1 MTDFDVKEK
10 RFEQDIEEFL
20 TTHGGYVKGDPSVFD
35 RKLALD
41 TGTFV
46 SFLKASQP
54 KKWERYV
61 RIYGA
66 DSEKQ
71 VVDRFCREVKMV
83 GLLKVLR
90 KGFTD
95 RGITF
100 KAVFWKPET
109 SLNDTTIEQYN
120 ANILHCTR
128 QLHYSVHNENSI
140 DIVLFV
146 NGIPVVSMELKC
158 QFTGQNTTNAIQ
170 QYKFD
175 RASKDTIFTFK
186 ERVLVHFAVD
196 LARVYMTTRLEGSRT
211 YFLPF
216 NQGSNG
222 AGRVGG
228 AGNPINPDGYDTD
241 YLWKKVL
248 CKDSLLEILQK
259 YLHLEVEKDKDTGD
273 IVSERM
279 IFPRYHQLD
288 VVTKLLADVKEHGS
302 GHNYLVQH
310 SAGSGKSN
318 SIAWLAHRLT
328 GLHNANDEKI
338 FQSVIIVTDRR
349 VLDSQLQDTVYQF
362 DHVDGVVVKV
372 DKNAQ
377 QLKQAIENGAG
388 IIITTLQKFPVI
400 YKEVNSGSKRFAV
413 IVDEAHSSQTGD
425 AAKKLKR
432 ALADTEEIL
441 KEYAEMEGEEEAN
454 RKDDEDRMLE
464 ELAAQGIHKNL
475 SFFAFTATPK
485 DKTLNM
491 FGWKDEKG
499 SYHPFHIYSMRQAI
513 EEHFILDVLKNYMTY
528 KMYYKIVKNIPDDPE
543 LDTVAGVRAIRRYE
557 TLHPHNIS
565 QKTSVMLEHFRNVT
579 MKKIGGKA
587 KAMVVTPSRLHAVRY
602 VQEFKRQIQEK
613 GYTDLDV
620 LVAFSG
626 EIKDYGVNYTE
637 EGMNKTKTGER
648 ISEKALPEAFHSDDY
663 QILIVAE
670 KYQTGFDEPL
680 LHTMF
685 VDKKLSGVKAVQ
697 TLSRLNRTARGKQ
710 DTFVLDFVNS
720 AEEIKE
726 AFEPYYEETV
736 LLEETNPN
744 VVYDLKN
751 TLDEYRVY
759 QQAEIDKFAEIFYSG
774 KEQSAD
780 DLGRLQGTIRPALD
794 RYVALAVEKKDL
806 FKSTLARFNRIYA
819 FITQV
824 CRLFDKNLHKF
835 SVYAKFL
842 AMQLPKADI
851 EEVNV
856 DDKVLLEYYR
866 LEKDFDGAVELKG
879 TEEGFTPITGE
890 AGRREKK
897 KDPLT
902 VLIDKINKRYGTN
915 FTEMDKVLVQMENDY
930 AAQDKWQSYAKN
942 NDRKTFM
949 LLFEKDFPNMA
960 AQRYEQNDD
969 FFVRMFSDPDMMK
982 QVMETVGSVLY
993 ERLKKNGNSANFVTG
1008 SKSTMAAEEAAD
1020 YSASSLEGSSI

>member
-1 MTDFDVKEK
+1 MSDFDVKEK
-10 RFEQDIEEFL
+10 RFEQDIEEYL
-20 TTHGGYVKGDPSVFD
+20 ISEGGYEKGNPSAFD

-41 TGTFV
+41 KDTFI
-46 SFLKASQP
+46 SFIKNSQP

-61 RIYGA
+61 KIYGS
-66 DSEKQ
+66 DSERQ
-71 VVDRFCREVKMV
+71 IIDRFNREVKMV
-83 GLLKVLR
+83 GLLRVLR

-95 RGITF
+95 RGVTF
-100 KAVFWKPET
+100 NVVFWKPET
-109 SLNDTTIEQYN
+109 GLNQTTIDQYK
-120 ANILHCTR
+120 ANVLHCTR

-158 QFTGQNTTNAIQ
+158 QFTGQDTANAIQ

-175 RASKDTIFTFK
+175 RATKDTIFAFK

-196 LARVYMTTRLEGSRT
+196 LTRVYMTTRLEGDRT

-228 AGNPINPDGYDTD
+228 AGNPINPDGYDTE
-241 YLWKKVL
+241 YLWKDVL
-248 CKDSLLEILQK
+248 YKDRLLEILQK
-259 YLHLEVEKDKDTGD
+259 YLHLEVEKDKKTGE
-273 IVSERM
+273 IISERM

-288 VVTKLLADVKEHGS
+288 VVTKILADVKENGS

-328 GLHNANDEKI
+328 GLHDANDEKI

-362 DHVDGVVVKV
+362 DHVEGVVVKV

-377 QLKQAIENGAG
+377 QLKQAIEDGAG

-400 YKEVNSGSKRFAV
+400 YKEVNSGNKRFAI

-441 KEYAEMEGEEEAN
+441 KEYAEMEGAEEDS
-454 RKDDEDRMLE
+454 RKDDEDRLLD
-464 ELAAQGIHKNL
+464 ELAAQGMHENL

-485 DKTLNM
+485 GKTLNM
-491 FGWKDEKG
+491 FGWKDENG
-499 SYHPFHIYSMRQAI
+499 VYHPFHIYSMRQAI

-528 KMYYKIVKNIPDDPE
+528 KMYYKIIKNIPDDPE
-543 LDTVAGVRAIRRYE
+543 LDTVAGVRAIQKYE
-557 TLHPHNIS
+557 SLHPHNIS
-565 QKTSVMLEHFRNVT
+565 QKTTIMLEHFRNVT
-579 MKKIGGKA
+579 MHKIGGKA
-587 KAMVVTPSRLHAVRY
+587 KAMVITPSRLHAVRY
-602 VQEFKRQIQEK
+602 VKEFKRQIEEK

-626 EIKDYGVNYTE
+626 EIEDDGVTYTE
-637 EGMNKTKTGER
+637 EKINKNKDGET
-648 ISEKALPEAFHSDDY
+648 IKEKSLPEAFHTDDFGM
-663 QILIVAE
+663 LIVAE

-720 AEEIKE
+720 AEDIKA

-736 LLEETNPN
+736 LLEETDPN
-744 VVYDLKN
+744 VIYDLKN
-751 TLDEYRVY
+751 TLDEFRVY
-759 QQAEIDKFAEIFYSG
+759 QQMEVDKFADIFYSG
-774 KEQSAD
+774 KEQSAG
-780 DLGRLQGTIRPALD
+780 DLGKLQGTIKPALD
-794 RYVALAVEKKDL
+794 RYDALEIERQDL
-806 FKSTLARFNRIYA
+806 VKQTLNRFNRIYA
-819 FITQV
+819 YVTQI
-824 CRLFDKNLHKF
+824 CRLFDKDIHRF

-842 AMQLPKADI
+842 AMQLPKQGT
-851 EEVNV
+851 ERVNV

-866 LEKDFDGAVELKG
+866 LEKEFDGAIELES
-879 TEEGFTPITGE
+879 TEGGFTPITGE
-890 AGRREKK
+890 AGRREQK

-902 VLIDKINKRYGTN
+902 VLIDKINDRYGTN

-930 AAQDKWQSYAKN
+930 AAQEKWQSYAKN

-960 AQRYEQNDD
+960 AKRYEQNDD
-969 FFVRMFSDPDMMK
+969 FFVRMFSDPELMR
-982 QVMETVGSVLY
+982 QVMETVGGVLY
-993 ERLKKNGNSANFVTG
+993 GRLKKNKAVTYELPEQPV
-1008 SKSTMAAEEAAD
+1008 MMVAEDPAPYGKKDKE
-1020 YSASSLEGSSI
+1020 

>member
-1 MTDFDVKEK
+1 
-10 RFEQDIEEFL
+10 
-20 TTHGGYVKGDPSVFD
+20 
-35 RKLALD
+35 
-41 TGTFV
+41 
-46 SFLKASQP
+46 
-54 KKWERYV
+54 
-61 RIYGA
+61 
-66 DSEKQ
+66 
-71 VVDRFCREVKMV
+71 
-83 GLLKVLR
+83 
-90 KGFTD
+90 
-95 RGITF
+95 
-100 KAVFWKPET
+100 
-109 SLNDTTIEQYN
+109 
-120 ANILHCTR
+120 
-128 QLHYSVHNENSI
+128 
-140 DIVLFV
+140 
-146 NGIPVVSMELKC
+146 
-158 QFTGQNTTNAIQ
+158 
-170 QYKFD
+170 
-175 RASKDTIFTFK
+175 
-186 ERVLVHFAVD
+186 
-196 LARVYMTTRLEGSRT
+196 
-211 YFLPF
+211 
-216 NQGSNG
+216 
-222 AGRVGG
+222 
-228 AGNPINPDGYDTD
+228 
-241 YLWKKVL
+241 
-248 CKDSLLEILQK
+248 
-259 YLHLEVEKDKDTGD
+259 
-273 IVSERM
+273 
-279 IFPRYHQLD
+279 
-288 VVTKLLADVKEHGS
+288 
-302 GHNYLVQH
+302 
-310 SAGSGKSN
+310 
-318 SIAWLAHRLT
+318 
-328 GLHNANDEKI
+328 
-338 FQSVIIVTDRR
+338 
-349 VLDSQLQDTVYQF
+349 
-362 DHVDGVVVKV
+362 
-372 DKNAQ
+372 
-377 QLKQAIENGAG
+377 
-388 IIITTLQKFPVI
+388 
-400 YKEVNSGSKRFAV
+400 
-413 IVDEAHSSQTGD
+413 
-425 AAKKLKR
+425 
-432 ALADTEEIL
+432 
-441 KEYAEMEGEEEAN
+441 
-454 RKDDEDRMLE
+454 
-464 ELAAQGIHKNL
+464 
-475 SFFAFTATPK
+475 
-485 DKTLNM
+485 
-491 FGWKDEKG
+491 
-499 SYHPFHIYSMRQAI
+499 
-513 EEHFILDVLKNYMTY
+513 MTY

-543 LDTVAGVRAIRRYE
+543 LDTVTGVRAIRRYE

-613 GYTDLDV
+613 GYTGLDV

-759 QQAEIDKFAEIFYSG
+759 QQADIDKFAEIFYSG

-794 RYVALAVEKKDL
+794 RYVALAADKKDL

-866 LEKDFDGAVELKG
+866 LEKDFDGAIELKG

-993 ERLKKNGNSANFVTG
+993 ERLKKKGNSANFVTG
-1008 SKSTMAAEEAAD
+1008 SEVTMAAEEAAD
-1020 YSASSLEGSSI
+1020 YSASSSEGSSI

>member
-1 MTDFDVKEK
+1 MTDFDVKER
-10 RFEQDIEEFL
+10 RFEQDIEEYL
-20 TTHGGYVKGDPSVFD
+20 ITEGGYEKGNPSSFNRSV
-35 RKLALD
+35 ALD

-46 SFLKASQP
+46 SFIKNSQP
-54 KKWERYV
+54 KKWGRYV
-61 RIYGA
+61 RIYGV

-71 VVDRFCREVKMV
+71 IVERFCREVKMV
-83 GLLKVLR
+83 GLLRVLR

-100 KAVFWKPET
+100 QVVFWKPET
-109 SLNDTTIEQYN
+109 SLNATTMAQYE
-120 ANILHCTR
+120 ANTLHCTR

-158 QFTGQNTTNAIQ
+158 QFTGQDTANAIQ

-175 RASKDTIFTFK
+175 RATKDTIFAFK

-196 LARVYMTTRLEGSRT
+196 LSRVYMTTRLEGDKT

-222 AGRVGG
+222 AGCVGG

-241 YLWKKVL
+241 YLWKNVL
-248 CKDSLLEILQK
+248 CKDRLLEILQK
-259 YLHLEVEKDKDTGD
+259 YLHLETVRDQKTGR
-273 IVSERM
+273 ILSERM

-288 VVTKLLADVKEHGS
+288 VVTKLLADVKENGA
-302 GHNYLVQH
+302 GHNYLIQH

-318 SIAWLAHRLT
+318 SIAWLAHRLS
-328 GLHNANDEKI
+328 GLHDSNNEKI

-349 VLDSQLQDTVYQF
+349 VLDSQLQNTVYQF
-362 DHVDGVVVKV
+362 DHVEGVVVKV
-372 DKNAQ
+372 DKNAH
-377 QLKQAIENGAG
+377 QLQQAIEDGAG

-400 YKEVNSGSKRFAV
+400 YKEVNSGNKRFAV

-425 AAKKLKR
+425 AARKLKR

-441 KEYAEMEGEEEAN
+441 REYAELEGREEEK
-454 RKDDEDRMLE
+454 RKDDEDRLLD
-464 ELAAQGIHKNL
+464 ELAAQGMHENL

-485 DKTLNM
+485 GKTLNM
-491 FGWKDEKG
+491 FGWKDSKG
-499 SYHPFHIYSMRQAI
+499 SWHPFHIYSMRQAI
-513 EEHFILDVLKNYMTY
+513 EEGFILDVLKNYMTY

-543 LDTVAGVRAIRRYE
+543 LDTVAGVRAIQKYE

-565 QKTSVMLEHFRNVT
+565 QKTTIMLEHFRNVT
-579 MKKIGGKA
+579 MHKIGGKA

-602 VQEFKRQIQEK
+602 VQEFKRQIEEK
-613 GYTDLDV
+613 GYSDLDV

-626 EIKDYGVNYTE
+626 EIEDDGVTYTE
-637 EGMNKTKTGER
+637 EKINKTKDGETIR
-648 ISEKALPEAFHSDDY
+648 EKALPEAFHSDDY
-663 QILIVAE
+663 GMLIVAE

-720 AEEIKE
+720 AEDIKA

-736 LLEETNPN
+736 LLKETDPN
-744 VVYDLKN
+744 VIYDLKN
-751 TLDEYRVY
+751 TLDQYRVY
-759 QQAEIDKFAEIFYSG
+759 QQMEVDRFAEIFYSG
-774 KEQSAD
+774 KEQIAG
-780 DLGRLQGTIRPALD
+780 DLGKLRGTIRPALD
-794 RYVALAVEKKDL
+794 RYYALEPERQDM
-806 FKSTLARFNRIYA
+806 FKSTLQRFNRIYS
-819 FITQV
+819 FVTQV
-824 CRLFDKNLHKF
+824 CRLFDKEIHKF
-835 SVYAKFL
+835 SVYARFL
-842 AMQLPKADI
+842 SMQLPKGHGEHVD
-851 EEVNV
+851 V

-866 LEKDFDGAVELKG
+866 LEKDFDGAIEL
-879 TEEGFTPITGE
+879 ESAEGGFVPITGE
-890 AGRREKK
+890 AGRREQK

-902 VLIDKINKRYGTN
+902 VLIDKINERYGTN
-915 FTEMDKVLVQMENDY
+915 FTEMDKVLIQMENDY
-930 AAQDKWQSYAKN
+930 ASQSKWQSYARN

-969 FFVRMFSDPDMMK
+969 FFVRLFSDPELMK

-993 ERLKKNGNSANFVTG
+993 QRLRKRKTKTIKYPTLSEPE
-1008 SKSTMAAEEAAD
+1008 MCLAAEKPGD
-1020 YSASSLEGSSI
+1020 YS

>member
-10 RFEQDIEEFL
+10 RFEQDIEEYL
-20 TTHGGYVKGDPSVFD
+20 ITEGGYEKGNPSSFN
-35 RKLALD
+35 RSLALD

-46 SFLKASQP
+46 SFIKNSQP

-71 VVDRFCREVKMV
+71 IVERFCREVKMV
-83 GLLKVLR
+83 GLLRVLR

-100 KAVFWKPET
+100 QVVFWKPET
-109 SLNDTTIEQYN
+109 SLNATTMAQYE
-120 ANILHCTR
+120 ANTLHCTR

-158 QFTGQNTTNAIQ
+158 QFTGQDTANAIQ

-175 RASKDTIFTFK
+175 RATKDTIFAFK

-196 LARVYMTTRLEGSRT
+196 LSRVYMTTRLEGDKT

-222 AGRVGG
+222 AGCVGG

-241 YLWKKVL
+241 YLWKNVL
-248 CKDSLLEILQK
+248 CKERLLEILQK
-259 YLHLEVEKDKDTGD
+259 YLHLETVRDQKTGR
-273 IVSERM
+273 ILSERM

-288 VVTKLLADVKEHGS
+288 VVTKLLADVKENGA
-302 GHNYLVQH
+302 GHNYLIQH

-318 SIAWLAHRLT
+318 SIAWLAHRLS
-328 GLHNANDEKI
+328 GLHDSNNEKI

-349 VLDSQLQDTVYQF
+349 VLDSQLQNTVYQF
-362 DHVDGVVVKV
+362 DHVEGVVVKV
-372 DKNAQ
+372 DKNAR
-377 QLKQAIENGAG
+377 QLQKAIEDGAG

-400 YKEVNSGSKRFAV
+400 YKEVNSGNKRFAV

-425 AAKKLKR
+425 AARKLKR

-441 KEYAEMEGEEEAN
+441 REYAELEGREEEK
-454 RKDDEDRMLE
+454 RKDDEDRLLD
-464 ELAAQGIHKNL
+464 ELAAQGMHENL

-485 DKTLNM
+485 GKTLNM
-491 FGWKDEKG
+491 FGWKDSKG
-499 SYHPFHIYSMRQAI
+499 SWHPFHIYSMRQAI
-513 EEHFILDVLKNYMTY
+513 EEGFILDVLKNYMTY

-543 LDTVAGVRAIRRYE
+543 LDTVAGVRAIQKYE

-565 QKTSVMLEHFRNVT
+565 QKTTIMLEHFRNVT
-579 MKKIGGKA
+579 MHKIGGKA

-602 VQEFKRQIQEK
+602 VQEFKRQIEEK
-613 GYTDLDV
+613 GYSDLDV

-626 EIKDYGVNYTE
+626 EIEDDGVTYTE
-637 EGMNKTKTGER
+637 EKINKTKDGETIR
-648 ISEKALPEAFHSDDY
+648 EKALPEAFHSDDY
-663 QILIVAE
+663 GMLIVAE

-720 AEEIKE
+720 AEDIKA

-736 LLEETNPN
+736 LLKETNPN
-744 VVYDLKN
+744 VIYDLKN
-751 TLDEYRVY
+751 TLDQYRVY
-759 QQAEIDKFAEIFYSG
+759 QQMEVDRFAEIFYSG
-774 KEQSAD
+774 KEQIAG
-780 DLGRLQGTIRPALD
+780 DLGKLRSTIRPALD
-794 RYVALAVEKKDL
+794 RYYALEPERQDM
-806 FKSTLARFNRIYA
+806 FKSTLQRFNRIYS
-819 FITQV
+819 FVTQV
-824 CRLFDKNLHKF
+824 CRLFDKEIHKF
-835 SVYAKFL
+835 SVYARFL
-842 AMQLPKADI
+842 SMQLPKGHGEHVD
-851 EEVNV
+851 V

-866 LEKDFDGAVELKG
+866 LEKDFDGAIEL
-879 TEEGFTPITGE
+879 ESAEGGFVPITGE
-890 AGRREKK
+890 AGRREQK

-902 VLIDKINKRYGTN
+902 VLIDKINERYGTN

-930 AAQDKWQSYAKN
+930 AAQSKWQSYARN

-969 FFVRMFSDPDMMK
+969 FFVRLFSDPELMK

-993 ERLKKNGNSANFVTG
+993 QRLRKRKTKTIKYPTLSEPE
-1008 SKSTMAAEEAAD
+1008 MCLAAEKPGD
-1020 YSASSLEGSSI
+1020 YS

>member
-1 MTDFDVKEK
+1 MTDFDVKER
-10 RFEQDIEEFL
+10 RFEQDIEEYL
-20 TTHGGYVKGDPSVFD
+20 ITEGGYEKGNPSSFNRSV
-35 RKLALD
+35 ALD

-46 SFLKASQP
+46 SFIKNSQP
-54 KKWERYV
+54 KKWGRYV
-61 RIYGA
+61 RIYGV

-71 VVDRFCREVKMV
+71 IVERFCREVKMV
-83 GLLKVLR
+83 GLLRVLR

-100 KAVFWKPET
+100 QVVFWKPET
-109 SLNDTTIEQYN
+109 SLNATTMAQYE
-120 ANILHCTR
+120 ANTLHCTR

-158 QFTGQNTTNAIQ
+158 QFTGQDTANAIQ

-175 RASKDTIFTFK
+175 RA
-186 ERVLVHFAVD
+186 D
-196 LARVYMTTRLEGSRT
+196 LSRVYMTTRLEGDKT

-222 AGRVGG
+222 AGCVGG

-241 YLWKKVL
+241 YLWKNVL
-248 CKDSLLEILQK
+248 CKDRLLEILQK
-259 YLHLEVEKDKDTGD
+259 YLHLETVRDQKTGR
-273 IVSERM
+273 ILSERM

-288 VVTKLLADVKEHGS
+288 VVTKLLADVKENGA
-302 GHNYLVQH
+302 GHNYLIQH

-318 SIAWLAHRLT
+318 SIAWLAHRLS
-328 GLHNANDEKI
+328 GLHDSNNEKI

-349 VLDSQLQDTVYQF
+349 VLDSQLQNTVYQF
-362 DHVDGVVVKV
+362 DHVEGVVVKV
-372 DKNAQ
+372 DKNAH
-377 QLKQAIENGAG
+377 QLQQAIEDGAG

-400 YKEVNSGSKRFAV
+400 YKEVNSGNKRFAV

-425 AAKKLKR
+425 AARKLKR

-441 KEYAEMEGEEEAN
+441 REYAELEGREEEK
-454 RKDDEDRMLE
+454 RKDDEDRLLD
-464 ELAAQGIHKNL
+464 ELAAQGMHENL

-485 DKTLNM
+485 GKTLNM
-491 FGWKDEKG
+491 FGWKDSKG
-499 SYHPFHIYSMRQAI
+499 SWHPFHIYSMRQAI
-513 EEHFILDVLKNYMTY
+513 EEGFILDVLKNYMTY

-543 LDTVAGVRAIRRYE
+543 LDTVAGVRAIQKYE

-565 QKTSVMLEHFRNVT
+565 QKTTIMLEHFRNVT
-579 MKKIGGKA
+579 MHKIGGKA

-602 VQEFKRQIQEK
+602 VQEFKRQIEEK
-613 GYTDLDV
+613 GYSDLDV

-626 EIKDYGVNYTE
+626 EIEDDGVTYTE
-637 EGMNKTKTGER
+637 EKINKTKDGETIR
-648 ISEKALPEAFHSDDY
+648 EKALPEAFHSDDY
-663 QILIVAE
+663 GMLIVAE

-720 AEEIKE
+720 AEDIKA

-736 LLEETNPN
+736 LLKETDPN
-744 VVYDLKN
+744 VIYDLKN
-751 TLDEYRVY
+751 TLDQYRVY
-759 QQAEIDKFAEIFYSG
+759 QQMEVDRFAEIFYSG
-774 KEQSAD
+774 KEQIAG
-780 DLGRLQGTIRPALD
+780 DLGKLRGTIRPALD
-794 RYVALAVEKKDL
+794 RYYALEPERQDM
-806 FKSTLARFNRIYA
+806 FKSTLQRFNRIYS
-819 FITQV
+819 FVTQV
-824 CRLFDKNLHKF
+824 CRLFDKEIHKF
-835 SVYAKFL
+835 SVYARFL
-842 AMQLPKADI
+842 SMQLPKGHGEHVD
-851 EEVNV
+851 V

-866 LEKDFDGAVELKG
+866 LEKDFDGAIEL
-879 TEEGFTPITGE
+879 ESAEGGFVPITGE
-890 AGRREKK
+890 AGRREQK

-902 VLIDKINKRYGTN
+902 VLIDKINERYGTN
-915 FTEMDKVLVQMENDY
+915 FTEMDKVLIQMENDY
-930 AAQDKWQSYAKN
+930 ASQSKWQSYARN

-969 FFVRMFSDPDMMK
+969 FFVRLFSDPELMK

-993 ERLKKNGNSANFVTG
+993 QRLRKRKTKTIKYPTLSEPE
-1008 SKSTMAAEEAAD
+1008 MCLAAEKPGD
-1020 YSASSLEGSSI
+1020 YS

>member
-1 MTDFDVKEK
+1 MTDFDVKER
-10 RFEQDIEEFL
+10 RFEQDIEEYL
-20 TTHGGYVKGDPSVFD
+20 ITEGGYEKGNPSSFN
-35 RKLALD
+35 RSLALD

-46 SFLKASQP
+46 SFIKNSQP

-71 VVDRFCREVKMV
+71 IVERFCREVKMV
-83 GLLKVLR
+83 GLLRVLR

-100 KAVFWKPET
+100 QVVFWKPET
-109 SLNDTTIEQYN
+109 SLNTTTMAQYE
-120 ANILHCTR
+120 ANTLHCTR

-158 QFTGQNTTNAIQ
+158 QFTGQDTANAIQ

-175 RASKDTIFTFK
+175 RATKDTIFAFK

-196 LARVYMTTRLEGSRT
+196 LSRVYMTTRLEGDKT

-222 AGRVGG
+222 AGCVGG

-241 YLWKKVL
+241 YLWKNVL
-248 CKDSLLEILQK
+248 CKERLLEILQK
-259 YLHLEVEKDKDTGD
+259 YLHLEIVRDQKTGR
-273 IVSERM
+273 ILSERM

-288 VVTKLLADVKEHGS
+288 VVTKLLADVKENGA
-302 GHNYLVQH
+302 GHNYLIQH

-318 SIAWLAHRLT
+318 SIAWLAHRLS
-328 GLHNANDEKI
+328 GLHDANNEKI

-349 VLDSQLQDTVYQF
+349 VLDSQLQNTVYQF
-362 DHVDGVVVKV
+362 DHVEGVVVKV
-372 DKNAQ
+372 DKNAR
-377 QLKQAIENGAG
+377 QLQQAIEDGAG

-400 YKEVNSGSKRFAV
+400 YKEVNSGNKRFAV
-413 IVDEAHSSQTGD
+413 VVDEAHSSQTGD
-425 AAKKLKR
+425 AARKLKR

-441 KEYAEMEGEEEAN
+441 REYAELEGREEEK
-454 RKDDEDRMLE
+454 RKDDEDRLLD
-464 ELAAQGIHKNL
+464 ELAAQGMHENL

-485 DKTLNM
+485 GKTLNM
-491 FGWKDEKG
+491 FGWKDSKG
-499 SYHPFHIYSMRQAI
+499 SWHPFHIYSMRQAI
-513 EEHFILDVLKNYMTY
+513 EEGFILDVLKNYMTY

-543 LDTVAGVRAIRRYE
+543 LDTVAGVRAIQKYE

-565 QKTSVMLEHFRNVT
+565 QKTTIMLEHFRNVT
-579 MKKIGGKA
+579 MHKIGGKA

-602 VQEFKRQIQEK
+602 VQEFKRQIEEK
-613 GYTDLDV
+613 GYSDLDV

-626 EIKDYGVNYTE
+626 EIEDEGVTYTE
-637 EGMNKTKTGER
+637 EKINKTKDGETIR
-648 ISEKALPEAFHSDDY
+648 EKALPEAFHSDDY
-663 QILIVAE
+663 GMLIVAE

-720 AEEIKE
+720 AEDIKA

-736 LLEETNPN
+736 LLKETNPN
-744 VVYDLKN
+744 VIYDLKN
-751 TLDEYRVY
+751 TLDQYRVY
-759 QQAEIDKFAEIFYSG
+759 QQMEVDRFAEIFYSG
-774 KEQSAD
+774 KEQIAG
-780 DLGRLQGTIRPALD
+780 DLGKLRGTIRPALD
-794 RYVALAVEKKDL
+794 RYYALEPERQDM
-806 FKSTLARFNRIYA
+806 FKSTLQRFNRIYS
-819 FITQV
+819 FVTQV
-824 CRLFDKNLHKF
+824 CRLFDKEIHKF
-835 SVYAKFL
+835 SVYARFL
-842 AMQLPKADI
+842 SMQLPKGHGEHVD
-851 EEVNV
+851 V

-866 LEKDFDGAVELKG
+866 LEKDFDGAIEL
-879 TEEGFTPITGE
+879 ESAEGGFVPITGE
-890 AGRREKK
+890 AGRREQK

-902 VLIDKINKRYGTN
+902 VLIDKINERYGTN

-930 AAQDKWQSYAKN
+930 AAQSKWQSYARN

-969 FFVRMFSDPDMMK
+969 FFVRLFSDPELMK

-993 ERLKKNGNSANFVTG
+993 QRLRKRKTI
-1008 SKSTMAAEEAAD
+1008 KYTTPSTQMPLAAD
-1020 YSASSLEGSSI
+1020 APGTYKN

>member
-1 MTDFDVKEK
+1 MTDFDVKER
-10 RFEQDIEEFL
+10 RFEQDIEEYL
-20 TTHGGYVKGDPSVFD
+20 ITEGGYEKGNPSSFNRSV
-35 RKLALD
+35 ALD

-46 SFLKASQP
+46 SFIKNSQP

-71 VVDRFCREVKMV
+71 IVERFCREVKMV
-83 GLLKVLR
+83 GLLRVLR

-100 KAVFWKPET
+100 QVVFWKPET
-109 SLNDTTIEQYN
+109 SLNTTTMAQYE
-120 ANILHCTR
+120 ANTLHCTR

-158 QFTGQNTTNAIQ
+158 QFTGQDTANAIQ

-175 RASKDTIFTFK
+175 RATKDTIFAFK

-196 LARVYMTTRLEGSRT
+196 LSRVYMTTRLEGDKT

-222 AGRVGG
+222 AGCVGG

-241 YLWKKVL
+241 YLWKNVL
-248 CKDSLLEILQK
+248 CKERLLEILQK
-259 YLHLEVEKDKDTGD
+259 YLHLEIVRDQKTGR
-273 IVSERM
+273 ILSERM

-288 VVTKLLADVKEHGS
+288 VVTKLLADVKENGA
-302 GHNYLVQH
+302 GHNYLIQH

-318 SIAWLAHRLT
+318 SIAWLAHRLS
-328 GLHNANDEKI
+328 GLHDSNNEKI

-349 VLDSQLQDTVYQF
+349 VLDSQLQNTVYQF
-362 DHVDGVVVKV
+362 DHVEGVVVKV
-372 DKNAQ
+372 DKNAR
-377 QLKQAIENGAG
+377 QLQQAIEDGAG

-400 YKEVNSGSKRFAV
+400 YKEVNSGNKRFAV

-425 AAKKLKR
+425 AARKLKR

-441 KEYAEMEGEEEAN
+441 REYAELEGREEEK
-454 RKDDEDRMLE
+454 RKDDEDRLLD
-464 ELAAQGIHKNL
+464 ELAAQGMHENL

-485 DKTLNM
+485 GKTLNM
-491 FGWKDEKG
+491 FGWKDSKG
-499 SYHPFHIYSMRQAI
+499 SWHPFHIYSMRQAI
-513 EEHFILDVLKNYMTY
+513 EEGFILDVLKNYMTY

-543 LDTVAGVRAIRRYE
+543 LDTVAGVRAIQKYE

-565 QKTSVMLEHFRNVT
+565 QKTTIMLEHFRNVT
-579 MKKIGGKA
+579 MHKIGGKA

-602 VQEFKRQIQEK
+602 VQEFKRQIEEK
-613 GYTDLDV
+613 GYSDLDV

-626 EIKDYGVNYTE
+626 EIEDDGVTYTE
-637 EGMNKTKTGER
+637 EKINKTKDGETIR
-648 ISEKALPEAFHSDDY
+648 EKALPEAFHSDDY
-663 QILIVAE
+663 GMLIVAE

-720 AEEIKE
+720 AEDIKA

-736 LLEETNPN
+736 LLKETNPN
-744 VVYDLKN
+744 VIYDLKN
-751 TLDEYRVY
+751 TLDQYRVY
-759 QQAEIDKFAEIFYSG
+759 QQMEVDRFAEIFYSG
-774 KEQSAD
+774 KEQIAG
-780 DLGRLQGTIRPALD
+780 DLGKLRGTIRPALD
-794 RYVALAVEKKDL
+794 RYYALEPERQDM
-806 FKSTLARFNRIYA
+806 FKSTLQRFNRIYS
-819 FITQV
+819 FVTQV
-824 CRLFDKNLHKF
+824 CRLFDKEIHKF
-835 SVYAKFL
+835 SVYARFL
-842 AMQLPKADI
+842 SMQLPKGHGEHVD
-851 EEVNV
+851 V

-866 LEKDFDGAVELKG
+866 LEKDFDGAIEL
-879 TEEGFTPITGE
+879 ESAEGGFVPITGE
-890 AGRREKK
+890 AGRREQK

-902 VLIDKINKRYGTN
+902 VLIDKINERYGTN

-930 AAQDKWQSYAKN
+930 AAQSKWQSYARN

-969 FFVRMFSDPDMMK
+969 FFVRLFSDPELMK

-993 ERLKKNGNSANFVTG
+993 QRLRKRKPIKYTTP
-1008 SKSTMAAEEAAD
+1008 STQMPLAAD
-1020 YSASSLEGSSI
+1020 APGTYKN

>member
-1 MTDFDVKEK
+1 MTDFDVKER
-10 RFEQDIEEFL
+10 RFEQDIEEYL
-20 TTHGGYVKGDPSVFD
+20 ITEGGYVKGNPFAFNRS
-35 RKLALD
+35 LALD

-46 SFLKASQP
+46 SFIKNSQQ

-71 VVDRFCREVKMV
+71 IVERFCREVKMV
-83 GLLKVLR
+83 GLLRVLR

-100 KAVFWKPET
+100 QVVFWKPET
-109 SLNDTTIEQYN
+109 SLNATTMAQYE
-120 ANILHCTR
+120 ANTLHCTR

-158 QFTGQNTTNAIQ
+158 QFTGQDTANAIQ

-175 RASKDTIFTFK
+175 RATKDTIFAFK

-196 LARVYMTTRLEGSRT
+196 LSRVYMTTRLEGGKT

-222 AGRVGG
+222 AGFVGG

-241 YLWKKVL
+241 YLWKNVL
-248 CKDSLLEILQK
+248 CKERLLEILQK
-259 YLHLEVEKDKDTGD
+259 YLHLETVRDQKSGR
-273 IVSERM
+273 ILSERM

-288 VVTKLLADVKEHGS
+288 VVTKLLADVKENGA
-302 GHNYLVQH
+302 GHNYLIQH

-318 SIAWLAHRLT
+318 SIAWLAHRLS
-328 GLHNANDEKI
+328 GLHDSNNEKI

-349 VLDSQLQDTVYQF
+349 VLDSQLQNTVYQF
-362 DHVDGVVVKV
+362 DHVEGVVVKV
-372 DKNAQ
+372 DKNAR
-377 QLKQAIENGAG
+377 QLQQAIEDGAG

-400 YKEVNSGSKRFAV
+400 YKEVNSGNKRFAV

-425 AAKKLKR
+425 AARKLKR

-441 KEYAEMEGEEEAN
+441 REYAELEGREEEK
-454 RKDDEDRMLE
+454 RKDDEDRLLD
-464 ELAAQGIHKNL
+464 ELAAQGMHENL

-485 DKTLNM
+485 GKTLNM
-491 FGWKDEKG
+491 FGWKDSKG
-499 SYHPFHIYSMRQAI
+499 SWHPFHIYSMRQAI
-513 EEHFILDVLKNYMTY
+513 EEGFILDVLKNYMTY

-543 LDTVAGVRAIRRYE
+543 LDTVAGVRAIQKYE

-565 QKTSVMLEHFRNVT
+565 QKTTIMLEHFRNVT
-579 MKKIGGKA
+579 MHKIGGKA

-602 VQEFKRQIQEK
+602 VQEFKRQIEEK
-613 GYTDLDV
+613 GYSDLDV

-626 EIKDYGVNYTE
+626 EIEDDGVTYTE
-637 EGMNKTKTGER
+637 EKINKTKDGETIR
-648 ISEKALPEAFHSDDY
+648 EKALPEAFHSDDY
-663 QILIVAE
+663 GMLIVAE

-720 AEEIKE
+720 AEDIKA

-736 LLEETNPN
+736 LLKETDPN
-744 VVYDLKN
+744 VIYDLKN
-751 TLDEYRVY
+751 TLDQYRVY
-759 QQAEIDKFAEIFYSG
+759 QQMEVDRFAEIFYSG
-774 KEQSAD
+774 KEQIAG
-780 DLGRLQGTIRPALD
+780 DLGKLRGTIRPALD
-794 RYVALAVEKKDL
+794 RYYALEPERQDM
-806 FKSTLARFNRIYA
+806 FKSTLQRFNRIYS
-819 FITQV
+819 FVTQV
-824 CRLFDKNLHKF
+824 CRLFDKEIHKF
-835 SVYAKFL
+835 SVYARFL
-842 AMQLPKADI
+842 SMQLPKGHGEHVD
-851 EEVNV
+851 V

-866 LEKDFDGAVELKG
+866 LEKDFDGAIEL
-879 TEEGFTPITGE
+879 ESAEGGFVPITGE
-890 AGRREKK
+890 AGRREQK

-902 VLIDKINKRYGTN
+902 VLIDKINERYGTN

-930 AAQDKWQSYAKN
+930 AAQSKWQSYARN

-969 FFVRMFSDPDMMK
+969 FFVRLFSDPELMK

-993 ERLKKNGNSANFVTG
+993 QRLRKRKTI
-1008 SKSTMAAEEAAD
+1008 KYTTPSTQMPLAAD
-1020 YSASSLEGSSI
+1020 APGTYKN

>member
-1 MTDFDVKEK
+1 MTDFDVKER
-10 RFEQDIEEFL
+10 RFEQDIEEYL
-20 TTHGGYVKGDPSVFD
+20 ITEGGYEKGNPSAFN
-35 RKLALD
+35 RSLALD

-46 SFLKASQP
+46 SFIKNSQQ

-71 VVDRFCREVKMV
+71 IVERFCREVKMV
-83 GLLKVLR
+83 GLLRVLR

-100 KAVFWKPET
+100 QVVFWKPET
-109 SLNDTTIEQYN
+109 SLNATTMAQYE
-120 ANILHCTR
+120 ANTLHCTR

-158 QFTGQNTTNAIQ
+158 QFTGQDTANAIQ

-175 RASKDTIFTFK
+175 RATKDTIFAFK

-196 LARVYMTTRLEGSRT
+196 LSRVYMTTRLEGDKT

-222 AGRVGG
+222 AGCVGG
-228 AGNPINPDGYDTD
+228 AGNPINPNGYDTD
-241 YLWKKVL
+241 YLWKNVL
-248 CKDSLLEILQK
+248 CKERLLEILQK
-259 YLHLEVEKDKDTGD
+259 YLHLETVRDQKTGR
-273 IVSERM
+273 ILSERM

-288 VVTKLLADVKEHGS
+288 VVTKLLADVKENGA
-302 GHNYLVQH
+302 GHNYLIQH

-318 SIAWLAHRLT
+318 SIAWLAHRLS
-328 GLHNANDEKI
+328 GLHDSNNEKI

-349 VLDSQLQDTVYQF
+349 VLDSQLQNTVYQF
-362 DHVDGVVVKV
+362 DHVEGVVVKV
-372 DKNAQ
+372 DKNAR
-377 QLKQAIENGAG
+377 QLQQAIEDGAG

-400 YKEVNSGSKRFAV
+400 YKEVNSGNKRFAV

-425 AAKKLKR
+425 AARKLKR

-441 KEYAEMEGEEEAN
+441 REYAELEGREEEK
-454 RKDDEDRMLE
+454 RKDDEDRLLD
-464 ELAAQGIHKNL
+464 ELAAQGMHENL

-485 DKTLNM
+485 GKTLNM
-491 FGWKDEKG
+491 FGWKDSKG
-499 SYHPFHIYSMRQAI
+499 SWHPFHIYSMRQAI
-513 EEHFILDVLKNYMTY
+513 EEGFILDVLKNYMTY

-543 LDTVAGVRAIRRYE
+543 LDTVAGVRAIQKYE

-565 QKTSVMLEHFRNVT
+565 QKTTIMLEHFRNVT
-579 MKKIGGKA
+579 MHKIGGKA

-602 VQEFKRQIQEK
+602 VQEFKRQIEEK
-613 GYTDLDV
+613 GYSDLDV

-626 EIKDYGVNYTE
+626 EIEDDGVTYTE
-637 EGMNKTKTGER
+637 EKINKTKDGETIR
-648 ISEKALPEAFHSDDY
+648 EKALPEAFHSDDY
-663 QILIVAE
+663 GMLIVAE

-720 AEEIKE
+720 AEDIKA

-736 LLEETNPN
+736 LLKETNPN
-744 VVYDLKN
+744 VIYDLKN
-751 TLDEYRVY
+751 TLDQYRVY
-759 QQAEIDKFAEIFYSG
+759 QQMEVDRFAEIFYSG
-774 KEQSAD
+774 KEQIAG
-780 DLGRLQGTIRPALD
+780 DLGKLRGTIRPALD
-794 RYVALAVEKKDL
+794 RYYALEPERQDM
-806 FKSTLARFNRIYA
+806 FKSTLQRFNRIYS
-819 FITQV
+819 FVTQV
-824 CRLFDKNLHKF
+824 CRLFDKEIHKF
-835 SVYAKFL
+835 SVYARFL
-842 AMQLPKADI
+842 SMQLPKGHGEHVD
-851 EEVNV
+851 V

-866 LEKDFDGAVELKG
+866 LEKDFDGAIEL
-879 TEEGFTPITGE
+879 ESAEGGFVPITGE
-890 AGRREKK
+890 AGRREQK

-902 VLIDKINKRYGTN
+902 VLIDKINERYGTN
-915 FTEMDKVLVQMENDY
+915 FTEMDKVLIQMENDY
-930 AAQDKWQSYAKN
+930 ASQSKWQSYARN

-969 FFVRMFSDPDMMK
+969 FFVRLFSDPELMK

-993 ERLKKNGNSANFVTG
+993 QRLRKRKPIKYTTP
-1008 SKSTMAAEEAAD
+1008 STQMPLAAD
-1020 YSASSLEGSSI
+1020 APGTYKN